1 MSRLLSTLSFLVMEH
16 LLLRNER
23 ERSLLSPLD
32 ELISDNLLL
41 NTYRKKE
48 GLTQEMK
55 ESSFT
60 LLHKHRSLYV
70 NEII

>member
-41 NTYRKKE
+41 NTYRKKD
-48 GLTQEMK
+48 GLVQEMK

>member
-1 MSRLLSTLSFLVMEH
+1 MSRLLSTLSFLVMEY

-48 GLTQEMK
+48 GLIQEMK
-55 ESSFT
+55 ESSFI
-60 LLHKHRSLYV
+60 LLHQHRGLYV